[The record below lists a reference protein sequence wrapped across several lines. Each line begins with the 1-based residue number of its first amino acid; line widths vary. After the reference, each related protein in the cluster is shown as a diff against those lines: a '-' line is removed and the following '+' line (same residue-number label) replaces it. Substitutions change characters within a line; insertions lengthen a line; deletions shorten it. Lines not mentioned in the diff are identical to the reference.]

1 MSTEF
6 NNRFRNATQDIV
18 RRYFLTAVR
27 YPGQRNGLTTFDLNS
42 HFVDNNNVV
51 TLDVAAV
58 GKSYPLMGF
67 WVPQG
72 GSCVIPANP
81 GSGCF
86 VFTPDFSGCSILVDQ
101 IDANQ
106 YRVYH
111 VQGGSNYLQ
120 KEYRGADN
128 RHGLG
133 LAASMIFDDY
143 GDAAKPRGFAFLKY
157 ENGRWWIY
165 YQRHNGVGLNYSY
178 SDGSFRAIGP
188 QTVRGGGR
196 IPVADL
202 RSEVPRINGRHSGQ
216 HLPVTRNIR
225 AAQRML
231 PNDEIW

>member
-6 NNRFRNATQDIV
+6 NNRFRSATKDIV
-18 RRYFLTAVR
+18 RQYFLTAVR
-27 YPGQRNGLTTFDLNS
+27 YPRQRDGLTAFDLNDHS
-42 HFVDNNNVV
+42 VNNNNVV
-51 TLDVAAV
+51 TLDAAV
-58 GKSYPLMGF
+58 ERSYPLMGF

-81 GSGCF
+81 GAVSF

-111 VQGGSNYLQ
+111 VQGGSDYLQ
-120 KEYRGADN
+120 QEYLSAHE

-143 GDAAKPRGFAFLKY
+143 GDVTWPRGFAFLKY

-165 YQRHNGVGLNYSY
+165 YQRHNGVGINYSN
-178 SDGSFRAIGP
+178 GHFRTMGP

-196 IPVADL
+196 LPVADL
-202 RSEVPRINGRHSGQ
+202 TSEVPRINGRHSGQ
-216 HLPVTRNIR
+216 NLPVTRYIW
-225 AAQRML
+225 AARRML

>member
-6 NNRFRNATQDIV
+6 NHRLISATRDV
-18 RRYFLTAVR
+18 LSRYFLTAVR
-27 YPGQRNGLTTFDLNS
+27 YPGQCDGLTAFDLNDHS
-42 HFVDNNNVV
+42 VMNNHVV
-51 TLDVAAV
+51 TLDAAV
-58 GKSYPLMGF
+58 VGRSYPLMGF

-81 GSGCF
+81 GTQSF

-106 YRVYH
+106 YMVYH

-120 KEYRGADN
+120 KEYRDAYN

-143 GDAAKPRGFAFLKY
+143 GDAPKPRGFAFLKY

-165 YQRHNGVGLNYSY
+165 YQRHNGIGINYSK
-178 SDGSFRAIGP
+178 GRFHTMGP

-202 RSEVPRINGRHSGQ
+202 TSEVPRINGRHSGQ
-216 HLPVTRNIR
+216 HLPVTRNIQV
-225 AAQRML
+225 AQRML

>member
-6 NNRFRNATQDIV
+6 NLRFRHTTQDIC
-18 RRYFLTAVR
+18 RRYFLTAIR
-27 YPGQRNGLTTFDLNS
+27 YPGQLNGLTAFDLNHHS
-42 HFVDNNNVV
+42 VNNNDVV
-51 TLDVAAV
+51 TLDAV
-58 GKSYPLMGF
+58 GSSYPLMGF

-81 GSGCF
+81 GTESF
-86 VFTPDFSGCSILVDQ
+86 VFTPDFSGCSLLVDQ

-120 KEYRGADN
+120 KEYLSAHE

-143 GDAAKPRGFAFLKY
+143 GDTTRPRGFAFLKY
-157 ENGRWWIY
+157 ENERWWIY
-165 YQRHNGVGLNYSY
+165 YQRHNGLGINYSN
-178 SDGSFRAIGP
+178 GRFRTMGP

-202 RSEVPRINGRHSGQ
+202 TSEVPRINGRHSGQ
-216 HLPVTRNIR
+216 HLPVTRHIR

-231 PNDEIW
+231 PNDEVW